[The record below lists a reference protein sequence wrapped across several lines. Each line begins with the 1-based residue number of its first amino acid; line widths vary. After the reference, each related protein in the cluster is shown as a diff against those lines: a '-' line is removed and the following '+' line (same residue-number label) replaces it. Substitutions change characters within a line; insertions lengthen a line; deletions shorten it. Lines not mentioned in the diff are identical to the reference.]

1 MVLSSA
7 SLRAYVPEF
16 LMSRFWARQQP
27 LDGPG
32 MERFPAAVLFA
43 DISVFTPLADR
54 LAQRGPAGEELSGL
68 LNAYFGQLIALIAAH
83 AGEVITFAGD
93 GLLAAWPAID
103 EDLAISTRRAGRAA
117 LAVGAALHDYQ
128 AGNGVRLSLRLGVG
142 AGEVMA
148 LRVGGMDGRWQLL
161 LSGAPLLQVSQ
172 AEQRAAP
179 GQAVL
184 SPQAWELVGDACTG
198 QILPGG
204 YLQLTTADPS
214 RARRELPRPARDLG
228 NAVHAYVPEVVRAR
242 LGAGQAEWLAELR
255 PVTAP
260 LPQSAGRRPGRAR
273 PTGPT
278 AAGHGHGPADPAAL

>member
-1 MVLSSA
+1 
-7 SLRAYVPEF
+7 
-16 LMSRFWARQQP
+16 MSRFWARQEP

-32 MERFPAAVLFA
+32 MEHFPAAVLFA
-43 DISVFTPLADR
+43 DISGFTPLADR

-68 LNAYFGQLIALIAAH
+68 LNAYFGQLTALIAAH

-148 LRVGGMDGRWQLL
+148 LRVGGMDGCWQLL

-184 SPQAWELVGDACTG
+184 SPQAGSCRDRPGTSATRCTPMCRRWSARGWALGRPSGWPSCG
-198 QILPGG
+198 QLR
-204 YLQLTTADPS
+204 PS
-214 RARRELPRPARDLG
+214 SSTCWTPTWPRPTNWTHCSWSWPRSSRSSSAL
-228 NAVHAYVPEVVRAR
+228 RAASSR
-242 LGAGQAEWLAELR
+242 WSS
-255 PVTAP
+255 TT
-260 LPQSAGRRPGRAR
+260 RASS
-273 PTGPT
+273 
-278 AAGHGHGPADPAAL
+278 